1 MCSVEFIYMRMKLTR
16 RRKRINR
23 RRHHIQL
30 GGIPVFAG
38 AQGCVFKPALKC
50 THQPRNPN
58 DGNISKLEQKES
70 AESEMREYDQIK
82 QHLKQIPNY
91 QNYFSMNATL
101 CEPDPLEP
109 HDLVKFDDVCTNM
122 HALNINSANVNA
134 NLSKLR
140 MINMPDLG
148 IDLKVWIEQ
157 APFNA
162 GRLRKL
168 NDHVSNL
175 LIRAIAPMNRLGVIH
190 NDLKSENVM
199 IDENNHSRI
208 IDWGLAGVTTPE
220 QVIPA
225 RHFMN
230 NPVTF
235 NRPFSTMVI
244 SRETCELYSKYL
256 RTATMATTATM
267 TLERMKEFTGAIYK
281 KYTELFDISGFNYLQ
296 YTFKSMFGATTPE
309 LLMDTV
315 STYNA
320 EILHHFSDRAR
331 GEFRLNEYF
340 SNVYRFNTDVWGVMS
355 VFYSMFMLPRKMFI
369 MSDAAHAD
377 MLSRYR
383 SLFRTGVFA
392 RGHERMN
399 VSRIVQH
406 LRQISDAVSNAV
418 RSRSKKKRTVRFNL
432 HLNHPQFRSKSMK
445 RVPTPHPGMGMGG
458 NVLYGTIA

>member
-1 MCSVEFIYMRMKLTR
+1 
-16 RRKRINR
+16 
-23 RRHHIQL
+23 
-30 GGIPVFAG
+30 
-38 AQGCVFKPALKC
+38 
-50 THQPRNPN
+50 
-58 DGNISKLEQKES
+58 
-70 AESEMREYDQIK
+70 
-82 QHLKQIPNY
+82 
-91 QNYFSMNATL
+91 
-101 CEPDPLEP
+101 
-109 HDLVKFDDVCTNM
+109 
-122 HALNINSANVNA
+122 
-134 NLSKLR
+134 
-140 MINMPDLG
+140 
-148 IDLKVWIEQ
+148 
-157 APFNA
+157 
-162 GRLRKL
+162 
-168 NDHVSNL
+168 
-175 LIRAIAPMNRLGVIH
+175 
-190 NDLKSENVM
+190 
-199 IDENNHSRI
+199 
-208 IDWGLAGVTTPE
+208 
-220 QVIPA
+220 
-225 RHFMN
+225 
-230 NPVTF
+230 
-235 NRPFSTMVI
+235 
-244 SRETCELYSKYL
+244 
-256 RTATMATTATM
+256 
-267 TLERMKEFTGAIYK
+267 
-281 KYTELFDISGFNYLQ
+281 
-296 YTFKSMFGATTPE
+296 MFGATTPE

-383 SLFRTGVFA
+383 SLFRTVVFA